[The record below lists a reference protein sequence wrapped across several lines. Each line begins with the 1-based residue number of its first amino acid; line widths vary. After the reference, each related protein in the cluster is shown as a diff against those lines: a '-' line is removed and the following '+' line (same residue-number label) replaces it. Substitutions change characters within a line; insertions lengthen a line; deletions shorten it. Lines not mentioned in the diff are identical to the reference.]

1 MKKYLVFTVFK
12 CLLHSVVF
20 KVLVLLSPPT
30 AVLLADAEL
39 LEVSP
44 EILCRNFLPF
54 SLKER
59 LISHCTICSYFYD
72 IEKIGVL
79 CQDFMCV
86 LLRGN

>member
-1 MKKYLVFTVFK
+1 MDLKK
-12 CLLHSVVF
+12 LHSVVF
-20 KVLVLLSPPT
+20 KVLVLLSPT
-30 AVLLADAEL
+30 AVEVELAE